1 MKKKTDR
8 PDHWNLQ
15 RSGLLVL
22 LLCLIPLQTI
32 TSIRLKSASVEEG
45 VHLYAGAYHLS
56 TASRNAPPGYPWL
69 IRAYAALPLW
79 ISNAKLPEGE
89 PPPDDMYPFEQGS
102 RFLYQVND
110 ADSILFKGRLMIV
123 GLSILLGLYVFR
135 FAKDISGWTSG
146 YMALLFYVFCPNIL
160 AHSRLVTLD
169 LALTA
174 FVFIAVYHYHRAL
187 SHRRITDLIGASFF
201 TFLAINAKYTG
212 LLLFPI
218 FILSSLLFRYSIG
231 KPNDDP
237 SPFGFRSSSL
247 RVTPVGLFL
256 LVCCTAVVL
265 TNAIY
270 LFNGSFSSLRGY
282 HKSLQNRP
290 EAVEST
296 IFRRLA
302 EAPIISSLPVC
313 LPAAYLRGLDLTLH
327 EDRESQHPNWYLGK
341 LHPKGG
347 NLPGYYLTAFALKTP
362 LSLLLVLVLPGL
374 LTLYPMIARFKKN
387 HHGKKLKPGRIS
399 ANPVERFIP
408 LDSFARYQLLFLLIP
423 CAVFFLFFSLICQSQ
438 LGLRLIL
445 PIYPFLY
452 VTAGLLIPRMF
463 PNRKPVAPVIAA
475 LTGWFILSSLLIH
488 PHYLSYFNELAGGP
502 EKGIHYFADSN
513 IDWGEDIKGL
523 KAYMDMKGIPEI
535 NLMYYGPNGS
545 PETRYY
551 GIRQA
556 PPERVARSPWAISA
570 TWLYHADNDSI
581 RKAIPF
587 SLKTRRPDDTIGHSI
602 YIYLP

>member
-8 PDHWNLQ
+8 PDHWNLH
-15 RSGLLVL
+15 RSGLLFL

-45 VHLYAGAYHLS
+45 VHLYAGTYHLL
-56 TASRNAPPGYPWL
+56 TGRQNAPPGYPWL

-79 ISNAKLPEGE
+79 VSHVKLPEKD
-89 PPPDDMYPFEQGS
+89 PPPDDMYPFELGS

-110 ADSILFKGRLMIV
+110 ADSILFKGRMMIV

-135 FAKDISGWTSG
+135 FAKGISGWTSG
-146 YMALLFYVFCPNIL
+146 YIALLFYVFCPNIL

-174 FVFIAVYHYHRAL
+174 FVFIAIYHYQRAL

-201 TFLAINAKYTG
+201 TFLAINSKYTG

-218 FILSSLLFRYSIG
+218 YILSSLLFRVAIG

-237 SPFGFRSSSL
+237 PPFGFRFSFL
-247 RVTPVGLFL
+247 RVTPVRLFL
-256 LVCCTAVVL
+256 LVFITAVVM

-270 LFNGSFSSLRGY
+270 LFNGGSSSVRVY
-282 HKSLQNRP
+282 HNSLHDRP
-290 EAVEST
+290 NAVESA
-296 IFRRLA
+296 IFRQLA
-302 EAPIISSLPVC
+302 ETPIISSLPVF

-327 EDRESQHPNWYLGK
+327 EDRESLHPNWYLGK
-341 LHPKGG
+341 LYPKGG
-347 NLPGYYLTAFALKTP
+347 NLPGYYLTAFVLKTP
-362 LSLLLVLVLPGL
+362 LPILIILILPGL
-374 LTLYPMIARFKKN
+374 LTLYPIIARFRIN
-387 HHGKKLKPGRIS
+387 PHNKKLKDKQIPV
-399 ANPVERFIP
+399 NPVERFTP
-408 LDSFARYQLLFLLIP
+408 LDSFARYQLIFLLIP

-452 VTAGLLIPRMF
+452 VTAGFLMPRMF
-463 PNRKPVAPVIAA
+463 PNRKPVAPILAV
-475 LTGWFILSSLLIH
+475 LTGWFILSSILIH
-488 PHYLSYFNELAGGP
+488 PHYLSYFNELGGGP

-556 PPERVARSPWAISA
+556 PPERVDRSPWAISA
-570 TWLYHADNDSI
+570 TWLYYADIDSI

>member
-8 PDHWNLQ
+8 TDHWNLP
-15 RSGLLVL
+15 RCGLLFL
-22 LLCLIPLQTI
+22 LLCLIPLQAI

-56 TASRNAPPGYPWL
+56 TGSRNAPSGYPWL

-79 ISNAKLPEGE
+79 ISTVKLPEKE
-89 PPPDDMYPFEQGS
+89 PPPDDMYPFELGS

-146 YMALLFYVFCPNIL
+146 YIALLFYVFCPNIL

-169 LALTA
+169 LALAA
-174 FVFIAVYHYHRAL
+174 FVFIAIYHYHRAL
-187 SHRRITDLIGASFF
+187 LHRRIADLIGASFF

-218 FILSSLLFRYSIG
+218 FILSSLLFRYSNG
-231 KPNDDP
+231 KPDDDP
-237 SPFGFRSSSL
+237 SHPGFRLSSL
-247 RVTPVGLFL
+247 RVTPVRLFL
-256 LVCCTAVVL
+256 LVCCTAVAL

-270 LFNGSFSSLRGY
+270 LFNGSLSSIRGY
-282 HKSLQNRP
+282 HNTLQNRP
-290 EAVEST
+290 GAVEST
-296 IFRRLA
+296 LFRQLA
-302 EAPIISSLPVC
+302 DTPIISRLPAC
-313 LPAAYLRGLDLTLH
+313 LPADYLRGLDLTLH
-327 EDRESQHPNWYLGK
+327 EDRESLHPNWYLGK
-341 LHPKGG
+341 LYPKGG
-347 NLPGYYLTAFALKTP
+347 NLPGYYLTAFVLKTP
-362 LSLLLVLVLPGL
+362 LPLLIVLFLPCL
-374 LTLYPMIARFKKN
+374 LTLYPIIARFNKKHQN
-387 HHGKKLKPGRIS
+387 NNLKPEQIS
-399 ANPVERFIP
+399 VNPVERFTP
-408 LDSFARYQLLFLLIP
+408 LNSFARYQLIFLLIP

-452 VTAGLLIPRMF
+452 VTAGFLIPRMF

-475 LTGWFILSSLLIH
+475 LTGWFILSSFLIH
-488 PHYLSYFNELAGGP
+488 PDYLSYFNELAGGP
-502 EKGIHYFADSN
+502 EKGVHYFADSN

-523 KAYMDMKGIPEI
+523 KAYMDIKDIPEI

-545 PETRYY
+545 LETRYY
-551 GIRQA
+551 GIIQA
-556 PPERVARSPWAISA
+556 PPERAALSPWAISA
-570 TWLYHADNDSI
+570 TWLYYADIDAI
-581 RKAIPF
+581 RNAIPF
-587 SLKTRRPDDTIGHSI
+587 SLKTRQTDDTIGHSI